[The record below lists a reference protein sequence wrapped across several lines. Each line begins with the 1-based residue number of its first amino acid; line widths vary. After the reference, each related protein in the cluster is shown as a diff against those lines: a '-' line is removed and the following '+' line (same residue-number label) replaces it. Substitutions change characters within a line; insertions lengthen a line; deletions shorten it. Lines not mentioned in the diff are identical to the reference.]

1 MRLPVNTRPIKYLG
15 SETVKPNGEAAPT
28 NSELKLLHQME
39 RLHQQNSD
47 LRLLHQMERLHQQ
60 NSYLRLLHQIERLH
74 QQTKL
79 RSETVT
85 SNGEVAPTK
94 QNSDLKR

>member
-47 LRLLHQMERLHQQ
+47 LK
-60 NSYLRLLHQIERLH
+60 LLHQIDRSHE
-74 QQTKL
+74 QTKL
-79 RSETVT
+79 RSKIVT
-85 SNGEVAPTK
+85 SNGEATPTK
-94 QNSDLKR
+94 QNSNLKR